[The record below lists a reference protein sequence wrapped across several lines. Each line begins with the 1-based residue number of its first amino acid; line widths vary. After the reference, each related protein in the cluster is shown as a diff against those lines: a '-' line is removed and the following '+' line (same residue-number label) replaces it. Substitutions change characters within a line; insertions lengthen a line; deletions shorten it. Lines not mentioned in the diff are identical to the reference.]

1 VLDRFEQIRMTD
13 VEYTVGTEGSRVFVT
28 SRGDYRQG
36 DGTAGWR
43 SVSAAASPRGRPPGQ
58 CQAGGASQRIAGGP
72 GVASAATSRDDA
84 DSGAI
89 SDSAILNFA
98 LNLEYLE
105 ANFYSF
111 AVHGHAIPG
120 SLMSGTGNQ
129 GGISGGA
136 QVPFKSKGI
145 RQLAREIAGD
155 ELAHVTA
162 SRPPKRRGPAYDRR
176 PGAGPGR
183 TRPASTDSRRVRV
196 ILPGE
201 PPRLT
206 SAAARALLD
215 VLLKARAAGT
225 AEKEHQ

>member
-1 VLDRFEQIRMTD
+1 MTD

-58 CQAGGASQRIAGGP
+58 CQAGGASQRLAGGP

-111 AVHGHAIPG
+111 AVHGHAILG

-162 SRPPKRRGPAYDRR
+162 LRSALGSAAVSQPALELKKSFTAAAQAAGVVPAGTTFDPFANENFFCWAPTQSR
-176 PGAGPGR
+176 GR
-183 TRPASTDSRRVRV
+183 SLATPASRTSGLPTGRVCE
-196 ILPGE
+196 G
-201 PPRLT
+201 
-206 SAAARALLD
+206 S
-215 VLLKARAAGT
+215 
-225 AEKEHQ
+225 